1 MTRAQVSRPKPIL
14 GSDQILY
21 CVECGTAFLFT
32 AWEQRHWAEEHGE
45 AGPPLLCP
53 GCRALARILA
63 PQQESSPWEEG
74 RVKWYD
80 ANKGFGVLVT
90 EAGDEVFVHSSRLPK
105 SVRRLRVG
113 QPVRFQ
119 REDGPQGPRVARLRL
134 VRAGRRPQEPQ
145 SAEQATPPP
154 EVVEEA

>member
-1 MTRAQVSRPKPIL
+1 MTRPPAARPRLIL

-21 CVECGTAFLFT
+21 CAECGTAFLFT

-63 PQQESSPWEEG
+63 PQETPSPWEEG

-80 ANKGFGVLVT
+80 ASKGFGVLVA

-105 SVRRLRVG
+105 SVRRLRAG

-119 REDGPQGPRVARLRL
+119 REEGPQGPRVARLRL
-134 VRAGRRPQEPQ
+134 VRERRRPQEPSHAEPTI
-145 SAEQATPPP
+145 SASDAT
-154 EVVEEA
+154 EEA

>member
-1 MTRAQVSRPKPIL
+1 MTPAPTTRPKPIL

-63 PQQESSPWEEG
+63 PQEAASPWEEG

-80 ANKGFGVLVT
+80 ASKGFGVLVT
-90 EAGDEVFVHSSRLPK
+90 GAGEEVFVHSSRLPK
-105 SVRRLRVG
+105 SVRRLRAG
-113 QPVRFQ
+113 QTVRFQ
-119 REDGPQGPRVARLRL
+119 REEGPQGPRAARLRL
-134 VRAGRRPQEPQ
+134 PRTRRRPQETQPAGQ
-145 SAEQATPPP
+145 TTDTA
-154 EVVEEA
+154 EEA

>member
-1 MTRAQVSRPKPIL
+1 MTRAQASRPKPIL

-32 AWEQRHWAEEHGE
+32 AWEQRHWTEEHGE

-63 PQQESSPWEEG
+63 PQQKASPWEEG

-105 SVRRLRVG
+105 SVRRLRAG
-113 QPVRFQ
+113 QTARFQ
-119 REDGPQGPRVARLRL
+119 REEGPQGPRVARLRL
-134 VRAGRRPQEPQ
+134 VRTGRRSQDAGTVQ
-145 SAEQATPPP
+145 QTTPSTDT
-154 EVVEEA
+154 VEEA